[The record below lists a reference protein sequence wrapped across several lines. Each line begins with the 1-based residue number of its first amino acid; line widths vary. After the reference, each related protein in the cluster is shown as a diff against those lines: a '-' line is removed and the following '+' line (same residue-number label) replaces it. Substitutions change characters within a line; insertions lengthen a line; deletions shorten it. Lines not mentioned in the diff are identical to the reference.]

1 MAQANKSKSAP
12 RADGKPR
19 KTNGKRNLAAGKS
32 FEQMIVRELTPIYP
46 DISTSRLCNRYRDN
60 QKVDLCNKNEQKN
73 GRLPYN
79 IQCKNTTGGVNYLQL
94 HGLMPQ
100 DTPGIGNVIVHN
112 YTLRKDLANGDS
124 RFETAGTFAIMQ
136 YRDMQRL
143 LAYRRGYELLLE
155 HIDALSPEDK
165 KEVQEQL
172 TKLGL

>member
-1 MAQANKSKSAP
+1 MAEPNRSKSKP

-19 KTNGKRNLAAGKS
+19 RTNGKRNLSAGKS
-32 FEQMIVRELTPIYP
+32 FEQMLVRELTTIYP
-46 DISTSRLCNRYRDN
+46 DIATSRACNRHRDN
-60 QKVDLCNKNEQKN
+60 QKVDLCNKNEPKN

-100 DTPGIGNVIVHN
+100 DTPGIGNIIVHN
-112 YTLRKDLANGDS
+112 YTLRKDLANGES
-124 RFETAGTFAIMQ
+124 RFETAGVFAIMQ

-165 KEVQEQL
+165 KEVQDTL
-172 TKLGL
+172 THIGL